1 MLNRAIALIRSFTVV
16 YVVDSLLFHA
26 FFFTDISCCVQ
37 MVYVCIFDINNY
49 QSIYHVFGAPA
60 I

>member
-26 FFFTDISCCVQ
+26 FFLLILAAVCRLFMCV
-37 MVYVCIFDINNY
+37 YLI
-49 QSIYHVFGAPA
+49 
-60 I
+60 